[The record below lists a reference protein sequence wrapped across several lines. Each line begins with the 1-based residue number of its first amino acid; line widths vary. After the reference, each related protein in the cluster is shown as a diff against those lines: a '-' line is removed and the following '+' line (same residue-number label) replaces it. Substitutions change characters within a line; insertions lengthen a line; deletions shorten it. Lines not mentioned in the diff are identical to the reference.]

1 MPSPSGG
8 DTKFD
13 VTVFGATSF
22 VGQLVV
28 DYLLEREGDDLR
40 WAVAGRNKS
49 KLEQL
54 LADRHADV
62 PIVVADAADR
72 RALDSMVADSS
83 VIIST
88 VGPYALYGS
97 ELIASVVAAGIDYC
111 DLTGE
116 PLWVQTMID
125 THCDEAVATGA
136 RIVPSCGFDSIPSDL
151 GVWFTQ
157 RQAMEQ
163 FDQPCQQVAM
173 RVKAIKGGVSG
184 GTVASGLNAV
194 EEVSKNPSLRK
205 ALANPYSLAPS
216 GQRSGVRQPNV
227 MTPTND
233 KLSGSWLA
241 PFIMASVNTKVVHR
255 THALLGR
262 PWGDGFLYD
271 EAVMTGAGP
280 AGLARATAVTAGMA
294 TLAGVSAVGPV
305 RRQLEQRVLP
315 KPGMGPDSD
324 TRQAGFFDIRFFG
337 ETADGRT
344 ISTKVTGDRDPGY
357 GSTAK
362 MLSESALA
370 LLESRLAHGSTAGGD
385 PPYGFLTP
393 TVALGDALIERLT
406 AKAGLTFSVL
416 D

>member
-1 MPSPSGG
+1 MTMAAY
-8 DTKFD
+8 DL
-13 VTVFGATSF
+13 TVFGATSF

-28 DYLLEREGDDLR
+28 DYLLERSNSDRLR
-40 WAVAGRNKS
+40 WAVAGRNQA

-54 LADRHADV
+54 LSDRKADV

-72 RALDSMVADSS
+72 RALDAMVADTN
-83 VIIST
+83 VVIST

-97 ELIASVVAAGIDYC
+97 DLVASVAAAGIDYC

-116 PLWVQTMID
+116 PLWVQAMID
-125 THCDEAVATGA
+125 AHHDEAVSNDA

-157 RQAMEQ
+157 QRAMEQ
-163 FDQPCQQVAM
+163 FGQPCDQIAM

-194 EEVSKNPSLRK
+194 EEVSNDPSLRK
-205 ALANPYSLAPS
+205 ALGNPYSLAPD

-227 MTPTND
+227 MVPTND
-233 KLSGSWLA
+233 DLSGSWLA

-262 PWGDGFLYD
+262 PWGDNFRYD
-271 EAVMTGAGP
+271 EAMMTGSGP

-294 TLAGVSAVGPV
+294 AIAGASAVGPV

-315 KPGMGPDSD
+315 KPGTGPDAKA
-324 TRQAGFFDIRFFG
+324 RQSGFFDIRFFG
-337 ETADGRT
+337 QTMDGQS
-344 ISTKVTGDRDPGY
+344 IVTKVTGDRDPGY

-362 MLSESALA
+362 MLSETALA
-370 LLESRLAHGSTAGGD
+370 LLASKSVPDQAATGAIQS
-385 PPYGFLTP
+385 GFLTP
-393 TVALGDALIERLT
+393 AVALGDSLVARLT
-406 AKAGLTFSVL
+406 ENAGLTFSVL